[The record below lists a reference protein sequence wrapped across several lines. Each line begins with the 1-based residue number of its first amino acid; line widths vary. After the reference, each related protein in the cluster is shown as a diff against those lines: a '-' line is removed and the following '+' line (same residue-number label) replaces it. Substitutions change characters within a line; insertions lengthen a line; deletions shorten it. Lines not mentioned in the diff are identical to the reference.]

1 MIEAN
6 NGSYNV
12 LFDAKMQHHD
22 SNHNNKP
29 INGLICNNQNLS
41 HSRPSEYIL
50 YIDIIEYIYCS
61 LSLPALFWLSSYV
74 ASYH

>member
-12 LFDAKMQHHD
+12 L
-22 SNHNNKP
+22 
-29 INGLICNNQNLS
+29 LICNNQNLS

-61 LSLPALFWLSSYV
+61 LSLPALFWLSGYV